1 VDLSDVLGVAVSA
14 PLDFYVGNISMEMS
28 SEQVKEVLV
37 RCAAGL
43 QGNTAHLGVLEVKEI
58 GTDLPNRRT
67 RCWKVRVPHALKELM
82 QQSSLYPK
90 GWTHRRY
97 FEQRSGNKRAK
108 TAAEQTP
115 AVGGGGLLSGD
126 AGVPLPGGAGV
137 RLPEGAGVGAQV
149 GGDGQVEQQQEAS
162 QEVQEQQGGF
172 L

>member
-1 VDLSDVLGVAVSA
+1 
-14 PLDFYVGNISMEMS
+14 
-28 SEQVKEVLV
+28 
-37 RCAAGL
+37 
-43 QGNTAHLGVLEVKEI
+43 
-58 GTDLPNRRT
+58 
-67 RCWKVRVPHALKELM
+67 M

-137 RLPEGAGVGAQV
+137 PLPGGAGVRLPEGAGAGAQV
-149 GGDGQVEQQQEAS
+149 GGDGQVEQQQVAS

>member
-1 VDLSDVLGVAVSA
+1 M
-14 PLDFYVGNISMEMS
+14 GNTSLNMS
-28 SEQVKEVLV
+28 SEQVKQVLE
-37 RCAAGL
+37 RCAAGV
-43 QGNTAHLGVLEVKEI
+43 QGNTAHLEVLEVKEI

-67 RCWKVRVPHALKELM
+67 RCWKVKVPHVMKELM
-82 QQSSLYPK
+82 QESSLYPK

-115 AVGGGGLLSGD
+115 TAGGGGLLPAGE
-126 AGVPLPGGAGV
+126 GVPLPGAGGAAG
-137 RLPEGAGVGAQV
+137 RLPEGAGAGAQV
-149 GGDGQVEQQQEAS
+149 GRDGQVEQQQEAG